1 MSHVFLSYSRKQRSY
16 ARKLARH
23 LADHGVPV
31 WMDDEI
37 VTGDRW
43 EDAIRTRI
51 DTCAAVVVVMSPDAE
66 ASAWVTRELAR
77 AESRGK
83 PVYPVLHSG
92 EVFFRLA
99 DVHFEDVRGGR
110 LPSGRFTASLR
121 EVADAPALAPPVG
134 RHIRLR
140 HIRLRHIRLRHVV
153 PVLVAAALV
162 PVGISATDWLRP
174 DGGDAAPSSERSTT
188 GSTAPTPT
196 TTAPVT
202 SSGHRHDV
210 RVYNNSIVPDL
221 DAVATN
227 DVRALGW
234 TVTESRNH
242 LQGVVVPTSTVYFH
256 PDLGEEPEARELAT
270 ALRLRAEPRFEGI
283 LSEPPGLILIVTRDY
298 PDRG

>member
-1 MSHVFLSYSRKQRSY
+1 M
-16 ARKLARH
+16 
-23 LADHGVPV
+23 
-31 WMDDEI
+31 
-37 VTGDRW
+37 
-43 EDAIRTRI
+43 
-51 DTCAAVVVVMSPDAE
+51 
-66 ASAWVTRELAR
+66 
-77 AESRGK
+77 
-83 PVYPVLHSG
+83 
-92 EVFFRLA
+92 
-99 DVHFEDVRGGR
+99 
-110 LPSGRFTASLR
+110 
-121 EVADAPALAPPVG
+121 
-134 RHIRLR
+134 RLR